1 MNEWVKELPVG
12 TVLLCRTDRDIAV
25 IKFGT
30 AQGYG
35 QNLWKT
41 TEGKIVTDFIV
52 QQNNPERL
60 WRDSEVSDD
69 RYEEGFDDGYSARR
83 YDEL

>member
-1 MNEWVKELPVG
+1 MNEWVKDEPVG

-52 QQNNPERL
+52 QQNNPERPY
-60 WRDSEVSDD
+60 VGD
-69 RYEEGFDDGYSARR
+69 RYEEGFEDGYREGR
-83 YDEL
+83 LDERFDAP